1 MSVQVESICPLG
13 SDIFYDI
20 LRRLDGATLASAACT
35 CAAFS
40 SISKEEQIWENVCS
54 SLWPSTNRDDVKNL
68 IRSIGGFRKFYA
80 DCYPLIV
87 NKDLALVP
95 LDFFLEYPE
104 EWPEADYFE
113 DFEEYES
120 SAPSDVVSLVD
131 ITYNEKP
138 IFSKV
143 LWGISES
150 DTLNRWFY
158 NSPFHVNLSNSDVS
172 DNMEKVIISDADGL
186 PPIESLDNERKER
199 KLWTELQDRLRL
211 SWIVV
216 NRKVNRAANVS
227 SLIPLGVQ
235 RHWPDDKDFLV
246 RFGSVLPAED
256 ILPCQVVECILVV
269 KFRMFNNT
277 DSGRV
282 NLELTQVNMQLED
295 MEGFHVNGRNSL
307 MVLKK
312 ALSCRKSRNYSEVL
326 ESCNLYSRVRSEI
339 KEEKM
344 RNESR
349 VDKMCILS
357 GIVAIV
363 TFWFCI
369 L

>member
-1 MSVQVESICPLG
+1 MSVQDERVCPLS

-20 LRRLDGATLASAACT
+20 LRRLDGVTLASAACT

-40 SISKEEQIWENVCS
+40 SISKEERIWENVCY
-54 SLWPSTNRDDVKNL
+54 SLWPSTNENDVRNL
-68 IRSIGGFRKFYA
+68 IRSMGGFRKFYA
-80 DCYPLIV
+80 DCFPLIV

-95 LDFFLEYPE
+95 LDSFLEYPE
-104 EWPEADYFE
+104 EWCEADYFE
-113 DFEEYES
+113 DYDEYNS
-120 SAPSDVVSLVD
+120 ITPSDFVSLVD
-131 ITYNEKP
+131 ITYKDRP

-150 DTLNRWFY
+150 DVIGRWFY
-158 NSPFHVNLSNSDVS
+158 NSPFHIDFGNLDVN
-172 DNMEKVIISDADGL
+172 DNMREVIISGADGL
-186 PPIESLDNERKER
+186 PLVESVDIERKEG
-199 KLWTELQDRLRL
+199 KLWVELQDRLRL
-211 SWIVV
+211 SWIIV
-216 NRKVNRAANVS
+216 NTKVMRAVNIS

-235 RHWPDDKDFLV
+235 RHWPSDTDFLV
-246 RFGSVLPAED
+246 QFGSVLSAEE
-256 ILPCQVVECILVV
+256 ILPCQVVECILLA
-269 KFRMFNNT
+269 KFRMLNDT
-277 DSGRV
+277 ASGCV
-282 NLELTQVNMQLED
+282 NLELTQVSMQLED

-312 ALSCRKSRNYSEVL
+312 ALSCRKSRNYSEVI

-349 VDKMCILS
+349 IDKMCILS
-357 GIVAIV
+357 GIIAAV